1 MVHAFVE
8 RSDSGKPV
16 STNPKERRV
25 NGRKTLLS
33 NSELARITVQASS
46 RRTAKWTA
54 EEDAALLEAIRK
66 HGEAWTSVAA
76 AVASRNSVQC
86 NVRWNRSLRP
96 GLVRGKWSPEED
108 AKLLEALA
116 AQQGSVN
123 VDWPQVA
130 LSVQGRISKQC
141 KERFRLKLDPELK
154 REEWTSDE
162 DALLLAS
169 FDKHNGRWADMVSA
183 LPGRRAGV
191 LKVRFRALQRQ
202 ASDARPWTMEEDVAL
217 ITHVL
222 APQAQVSVKRE
233 NAVLAKRSTHAKNER
248 FKALCDKHPLV
259 MRAVNCK
266 GSLLEHE
273 ARRLLAIGAPAAT
286 ADHALSAPAISAR
299 ALSCHSASS
308 DSTHL
313 GSTSLSSSRL
323 SRASQS
329 TSSLADAS
337 SGSFGK
343 SLVSS
348 LVKGQ
353 ALRSGSLSL
362 YRMGTSESTYEDD
375 TEEALSLESWKLLCA
390 PTSECRAAPVKRLR
404 TFAQSSSDSIL
415 FPYSMMEGAD
425 V

>member
-286 ADHALSAPAISAR
+286 THHVPTMSTW
-299 ALSCHSASS
+299 ALSCGS
-308 DSTHL
+308 DLHL
-313 GSTSLSSSRL
+313 GSISGSDLNI
-323 SRASQS
+323 ASQS

-362 YRMGTSESTYEDD
+362 YSMGTSESTYEDD